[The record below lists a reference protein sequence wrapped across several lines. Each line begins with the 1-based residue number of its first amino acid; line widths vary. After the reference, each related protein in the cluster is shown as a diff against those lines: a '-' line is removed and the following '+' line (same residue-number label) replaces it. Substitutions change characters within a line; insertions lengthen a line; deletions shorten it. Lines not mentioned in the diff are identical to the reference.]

1 MDTTT
6 APRSWHRIACAAV
19 ARGVGQFSLL
29 TLCSASICHAGPKLH
44 VTVWQDV
51 MTKLIIRMALVKRG
65 GTIYRPAGGSFLG
78 SFLGRSTG
86 RWYPLGVSG
95 CTAGWQRSVPA
106 PARGRWR
113 HLGAGCYSRVF
124 DCIVSGRVALLLR
137 SAEIQPLFLRFAAM
151 SSHDMLL
158 MHTLCFCFS
167 RLQGKLRATARGRM
181 GPCYMLTLLHPLGL
195 WMLPGGCWLWVLHV
209 F

>member
-1 MDTTT
+1 MRRCSTRRRSIQSADTLFSVYL
-6 APRSWHRIACAAV
+6 PCRSQITCH
-19 ARGVGQFSLL
+19 SL
-29 TLCSASICHAGPKLH
+29 AGCNDKTNNKNGPS
-44 VTVWQDV
+44 VW
-51 MTKLIIRMALVKRG
+51 RG